1 MSLHYLGE
9 MFLVLS
15 KLAFLNAKRSSKD
28 YVIYFITVTMAFS
41 LMFAFNL
48 LSNSKE
54 VLQLSYVMKSF
65 QLVMYIVNIF
75 MILVICF
82 LINYTTKFMFE
93 KRSKEF
99 GTYLILGIKKSYITK
114 MFLLE
119 NIILG
124 SFSFLL
130 SLPIGYLF
138 SIFASSIIMNIF
150 DLGQLVKIDFS
161 IQAILTLLLYFCIIY
176 FIVLFLSFFLYNF
189 VSP

>member
-1 MSLHYLGE
+1 M
-9 MFLVLS
+9 LS
-15 KLAFLNAKRSSKD
+15 KLAFKNAKRSSKD
-28 YVIYFITVTMAFS
+28 YAIYFITVTMAFS

-54 VLQLSYVMKSF
+54 VLQLSYVMESF
-65 QLVMYIVNIF
+65 QFVMYVVNIF
-75 MILVICF
+75 MIFVISF
-82 LINYTTKFMFE
+82 LINYTTKFMFQ

-124 SFSFLL
+124 FFSFLL

-161 IQAILTLLLYFCIIY
+161 IQAIFTKSI
-176 FIVLFLSFFLYNF
+176 
-189 VSP
+189 